1 MDPPSALL
9 SPRAE
14 MFCALIHSIQCK
26 ANVFL
31 PHSKASYLG
40 HVAVPAYTQFLDA
53 IHDSSTELRGLLSQ
67 RNVDLDKNLR
77 CWMEII
83 NGTQVASLVLLGD
96 VDAQDNDLSRVGR
109 SMERLRDVLV
119 DEFATTFVEKVLM
132 ERAKLASYIMRCSHL
147 LSSTAI
153 DVSSD
158 TKSLSPDLH
167 QFSIMLTKVLTFCN
181 KHSIDTKAEG
191 PLGFAPS
198 AIRIAVSNLVAEKF
212 LEIALDAH
220 GMTPDVE
227 LDGAIIFARDVQLVS
242 DMFSPDKSA
251 FIRLIDA
258 AKFMAVPTDKLVTL
272 REAITGLVTVGPEQ
286 EPLDFRSFSVDSTLF
301 DSATSMLRAK
311 GFENL
316 YLEDAISI
324 LNRRKDTFSLLTDE
338 F

>member
-1 MDPPSALL
+1 
-9 SPRAE
+9 
-14 MFCALIHSIQCK
+14 
-26 ANVFL
+26 
-31 PHSKASYLG
+31 
-40 HVAVPAYTQFLDA
+40 
-53 IHDSSTELRGLLSQ
+53 
-67 RNVDLDKNLR
+67 
-77 CWMEII
+77 
-83 NGTQVASLVLLGD
+83 
-96 VDAQDNDLSRVGR
+96 
-109 SMERLRDVLV
+109 
-119 DEFATTFVEKVLM
+119 
-132 ERAKLASYIMRCSHL
+132 
-147 LSSTAI
+147 
-153 DVSSD
+153 
-158 TKSLSPDLH
+158 
-167 QFSIMLTKVLTFCN
+167 MLTKVLTFCN